1 MIPSWM
7 TSALTA
13 CWRVFCL
20 GFWVFVGCLGVLYW
34 YIPSIQQMQ
43 PEVERLLQQ
52 ELQASSLDLGD
63 VSWSWGW
70 HVGVR
75 CQHASFSKESWG
87 FSIQDSALKVDVGLW
102 QWLHGSL
109 TPLQIQIRGGD
120 VHVRLDASGGS
131 DMGWSRS
138 VDIMPVQVRDVRVH
152 WISGKYAGNMQLKSL
167 DVVPALREL
176 RVRTDALRGVLHW
189 NDAMQVSGVQADVD
203 MPTALPP
210 VWRTWVR
217 GASKLHVQANRI
229 LRDGGVSWKADWQW
243 QGVKKA
249 RVDLGDDAFV
259 VPFQKVHGSLQMDWN
274 PDGSLQRWA
283 LEPVYWQWKKNQAQA
298 DISWSEQIL
307 HLKASATEVAMPL
320 LWQWLTPIDDTPTW
334 KAWLRQMHAGVARGV
349 AVDLSMP
356 WSKWNESPTK
366 QDWAKL
372 HYHVVGDVQDADI
385 SLDSEGMLRH
395 TSGHVVVDEHG
406 LQAKVQHTQ
415 LPDDAGEVHGHLAI
429 DWQKKVMRVEGAGIS
444 DVQKLQHWSDSDY
457 EPTLHWYGNVPA
469 SSIFSLQWDF
479 GDDVLSALHVQLQ
492 PKDVWTLR
500 LYDHDIHIKKGTF
513 VWDLK
518 QGLRAE
524 GVVWNHPMMQG
535 MVDFS
540 LIEDG
545 EAWALQDVQGNI
557 KGDAQAWVKAYSLPV
572 DGVVGDWQAD
582 VQMQDGLWSGGI
594 DLSQIAW
601 SNLLGSEKKKGE
613 ALHFRYGISG
623 TKEEGD
629 LRYLRSESPILQMN
643 MTGYLRH
650 DVLYLDVLK
659 IKNPYVDVGLKGIIP
674 LAKGVWDMQ
683 LKGAYVNRLALSK
696 VMSKSINN
704 RGQQAWRLNADIAQ
718 VLWDDATMRGV
729 QLSMSSQS
737 SSLAKVHA
745 DEVQIHDLKFQ
756 NIQAGFALKGYGVVD
771 VPYLSALLAKNQLW
785 ASLAFSSKAQG
796 GLHWQG
802 FAHASGSLGVFM
814 DQLGLPQR
822 LRGGRTQASFS
833 GWGDV
838 VKDEPWWQ
846 SIHGRVRLH
855 AKDGEFLQG
864 GTLTKLLAALSW
876 ADIPKLLIGFR
887 PDLTREGLVYEH
899 LMFEGYIDDG
909 VLTMPELGLR
919 SSAFQ
924 LSGRGTLALGQ
935 RQVDVMAV
943 VQPFQ
948 NVDAVLGNIPIVG
961 YVLGGRAGSI
971 FRRAYHIHGT
981 FLDAEVD
988 SVSPKDAGAWSSG
1001 IIDRFLNIPSVWF
1014 GDHKS
1019 APTPKVQP

>member
-70 HVGVR
+70 HIGVR

-152 WISGKYAGNMQLKSL
+152 WISGEYAGNMQLKSL

-189 NDAMQVSGVQADVD
+189 NDTMQVSGVQADVD
-203 MPTALPP
+203 MPSVLPP
-210 VWRTWVR
+210 AWRSWVR
-217 GASKLHVQANRI
+217 GSSKVHVQANRI

-249 RVDLGDDAFV
+249 RVDLGEDAFV
-259 VPFQKVHGSLQMDWN
+259 VPFQKAHGSLQMDWN
-274 PDGSLQRWA
+274 PDGSLRRWA

-298 DISWSEQIL
+298 DISWSQQTL

-320 LWQWLTPIDDTPTW
+320 LWQWLTPIDDAPAW
-334 KAWLRQMHAGVARGV
+334 KHWLRQMQAGVAHGV

-356 WSKWNESPTK
+356 WSKWNEPPTK

-372 HYHVVGDVQDADI
+372 HYHVAGDVQDADI
-385 SLDSEGMLRH
+385 SLGSEGMLRH
-395 TSGHVVVDEHG
+395 TSGHVVVDEQG
-406 LQAKVQHTQ
+406 LQAKVQHAQ

-429 DWQKKVMRVEGAGIS
+429 DWQKAMMRVDGAGIS
-444 DVQKLQHWSDSDY
+444 DVQKLQHWSDSTY
-457 EPTLHWYGNVPA
+457 EPILHWYGRVPA
-469 SSIFSLQWDF
+469 SSKFSLQWGL

-492 PKDVWTLR
+492 PKGVWKLR
-500 LYDHDIHIKKGTF
+500 LYDYDLYIKQGVF
-513 VWDLK
+513 VWDIK
-518 QGLRAE
+518 QGLHAK
-524 GVVWNHPMMQG
+524 GVVWNHKMMQG
-535 MVDFS
+535 MVNLF
-540 LIEDG
+540 LLKDG
-545 EAWALQDVQGNI
+545 QAWVLQDVQGKV
-557 KGDAQAWVKAYSLPV
+557 KGDAQAWVKTYALPV
-572 DGVVGDWQAD
+572 DDVVGDWQAD
-582 VQMQDGLWSGGI
+582 VQMKDGLWSGWI
-594 DLSQIAW
+594 DLSQTAW
-601 SNLLGSEKKKGE
+601 RNLLGAQKKKGE
-613 ALHFRYGISG
+613 ILRLRYAVSG
-623 TKEEGD
+623 TKQEAL
-629 LRYLRSESPILQMN
+629 LRYLRSESPMLRVN
-643 MTGYLRH
+643 MTGHLH
-650 DVLYLDVLK
+650 HNMVYLDVSN
-659 IKNPYVDVGLKGIIP
+659 IKNPYVDVGLNATIP
-674 LAKGVWDMQ
+674 LAQGAWDVQ
-683 LKGAYVNRLALSK
+683 VQGAYLNRLALPEIVRK
-696 VMSKSINN
+696 NEKGEQ
-704 RGQQAWRLNADIAQ
+704 RAWKLKADIAK
-718 VLWDDATMRGV
+718 VEWGDVDVRGV
-729 QLSMSSQS
+729 QLSISSQAT
-737 SSLAKVHA
+737 SLAKVHA
-745 DEVQIHDLKFQ
+745 DEVHLHHLEFQ
-756 NIQAGFALKGYGVVD
+756 NIQAGFALKGHGVVD
-771 VPYLSALLAKNQLW
+771 VPYLSASLAKSKLW
-785 ASLAFSSKAQG
+785 ASLALSSKAQG

-802 FAHASGSLGVFM
+802 FAQASGSLGVLM

-822 LRGGRTQASFS
+822 LQGGRTQASFA

-846 SIHGRVRLH
+846 GVHGRVRLH
-855 AKDGEFLQG
+855 AQDGEILQA

-876 ADIPKLLIGFR
+876 ADIPKLLVGFR
-887 PDLTREGLVYEH
+887 PDLTREGLVYDH
-899 LMFEGYIDDG
+899 LMLEGYIHDG
-909 VLTMPELGLR
+909 VLEMPELALR

-924 LSGRGTLALGQ
+924 LSGWGSLGLRQ
-935 RQVDVMAV
+935 RKVDVMAV

-948 NVDAVLGNIPIVG
+948 NVDAVLGSIPIVG

-988 SVSPKDAGAWSSG
+988 KVSPRDAGAWSSG
-1001 IIDRFLNIPSVWF
+1001 IIDRFLNIPDAWF
-1014 GDHKS
+1014 GDRK
-1019 APTPKVQP
+1019 PVVTPRVQP